1 MHTYIYTYMHTY
13 IHTYMHI
20 YIHTAAA
27 YPPNWPNAQNVGTY
41 IPSNTGPY
49 FVTGQ
54 SFGQTET
61 EITREKESE
70 NGANSGNAAA
80 RRKTPKWEQR
90 VKKFFGAAEKEEE
103 DAGLKWVFMYV
114 FMYVM
119 YAQKGFGAGEKEEE
133 GEGLKWVFMYVCMCV
148 CMYVYKVCMHVCMH
162 VCI

>member
-1 MHTYIYTYMHTY
+1 MHAYTYIHTYIHTYIQLQHTFQTGPTPKTWAHTHTHTYMHTYIYTYMHTY

-103 DAGLKWVFMYV
+103 DAGLK
-114 FMYVM
+114 
-119 YAQKGFGAGEKEEE
+119 
-133 GEGLKWVFMYVCMCV
+133 
-148 CMYVYKVCMHVCMH
+148 
-162 VCI
+162 